1 MKLKDRFEGQV
12 HLEAWA
18 LPFGISIGEY
28 GIDLVFLCF
37 SLSIN
42 IEVPPLGY
50 NVFFAAVLLV
60 VSLHTNIL
68 FFWILLA
75 IAAGCVPIT
84 FKMWRK
90 KNG

>member
-42 IEVPPLGY
+42 IEVPPLGD
-50 NVFFAAVLLV
+50 NVFFIAVLLV